1 MQFGSRTWLLLIVVL
16 AAGAVLSAS
25 FMRRMSRPLPKYE
38 PDKLAVPVSSPQTI
52 STRAQARPTAVS
64 RNLVKANYDSLWRQ
78 TLFKDTR
85 TEDSSTASVDES
97 VAKADEE
104 QVNSEFELIGI
115 VRIGPVDSAIPVA
128 IILPQANARGRRA
141 MGGQNQRGMP
151 SRGGNI
157 PGRDNRQIRQPGMGG
172 RPGLGGAEP
181 ASAEPADHR
190 ASRNNYKVG
199 DALGKSGYVVKQI
212 SVAENKVVL
221 TRGGVD
227 VNLVL
232 DVKNTR
238 ASIRREN
245 AQKAELA
252 ARSKFNQPERQVVR
266 PPQQTSAPAP
276 AVNAGARPVT
286 SIQTSQPAVQVHP
299 GQRAQG
305 NPNIP
310 PAPPPIPG
318 PSATD
323 GGNGSGVRSNVNS
336 AGNRVFRL
344 RQQQSNNANGP
355 R

>member
-1 MQFGSRTWLLLIVVL
+1 MQFGSRTWLLMVVVL
-16 AAGAVLSAS
+16 AAGTVLSVS
-25 FMRRMSRPLPKYE
+25 FMRQMSRPLPKYE
-38 PDKLAVPVSSPQTI
+38 PDKLVVPEA
-52 STRAQARPTAVS
+52 RAQAAAPRVLMRSPNTVKSAV
-64 RNLVKANYDSLWRQ
+64 KPNYDSLWKH

-85 TEDSSTASVDES
+85 TEDAAAASADES

-128 IILPQANARGRRA
+128 IILPQENARGRRA
-141 MGGQNQRGMP
+141 MNGANQRGGP
-151 SRGGNI
+151 PRGGNA
-157 PGRDNRQIRQPGMGG
+157 PGRDSRQIRQSGGG
-172 RPGLGGAEP
+172 RPGGAGAEN
-181 ASAEPADHR
+181 AAFDSSDHR

-245 AQKAELA
+245 TQKAELA
-252 ARSKFNQPERQVVR
+252 ARSKFSQLEKPAARA
-266 PPQQTSAPAP
+266 PQQTAAPGATAGGTRP
-276 AVNAGARPVT
+276 GMAV
-286 SIQTSQPAVQVHP
+286 QTGQPAVQIHP

-305 NPNIP
+305 NPGAP
-310 PAPPPIPG
+310 PAPPPLPT
-318 PSATD
+318 ATGGGD
-323 GGNGSGVRSNVNS
+323 SGSSGGNAS
-336 AGNRVFRL
+336 GNRVFRL
-344 RQQQSNNANGP
+344 RQQRLNSASGT